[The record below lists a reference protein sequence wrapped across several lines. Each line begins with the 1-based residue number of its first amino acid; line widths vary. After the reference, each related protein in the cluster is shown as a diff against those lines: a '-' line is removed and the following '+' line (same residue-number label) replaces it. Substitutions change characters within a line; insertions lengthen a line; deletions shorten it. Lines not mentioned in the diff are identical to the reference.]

1 MLKISKSEASGG
13 GRSAHARPMAVT
25 WSFWREFSNEARLKF
40 SSTIWYIE
48 GFGSGFHPSIV
59 ILKSYLS
66 IKMPISKLI
75 FKKSDNFILR
85 YDFNMTYAGMKS

>member
-1 MLKISKSEASGG
+1 MTGESLPASPLNCERYEAQNSKSEASGG

-40 SSTIWYIE
+40 SSTVWYIE

-59 ILKSYLS
+59 ILKSLS
-66 IKMPISKLI
+66 NKTK
-75 FKKSDNFILR
+75 N
-85 YDFNMTYAGMKS
+85 